1 MHSARPYRRWSR
13 LHSGRAHTPS
23 NGSESCSRPPNLKLG
38 CGEGSLDHVKLVISA
53 REPTPYSVRLGAQ
66 QATHLR
72 PPSTHFPCPSNRH
85 DSHTNGEGV
94 HRRRQAAGP
103 SGFAVGDL
111 PPLLSHFLSLP
122 WTGCSLPSSPSR
134 IGPAPC
140 GAASSSRGQQT
151 FRHQRSGTSRHRLTV
166 PPRLDPRRASL
177 QASRHVCRRL
187 TTPSRRF
194 HRTICRGYLS
204 ETRGTT
210 PLPTLGILSV
220 VQIGGRTRRGQ
231 SPIFPC

>member
-1 MHSARPYRRWSR
+1 MVPSAIRE
-13 LHSGRAHTPS
+13 RAHTPS

-38 CGEGSLDHVKLVISA
+38 CGEGSLDHVKLIISA

-66 QATHLR
+66 QASTHLR
-72 PPSTHFPCPSNRH
+72 PPSTHFSCPSNRH

-103 SGFAVGDL
+103 SGSAVGDL

-151 FRHQRSGTSRHRLTV
+151 FRHQRSGYESAPAHGTASPRPAARQPPGLTSRLPPAHYTISSV
-166 PPRLDPRRASL
+166 PPHDLQRL
-177 QASRHVCRRL
+177 
-187 TTPSRRF
+187 F
-194 HRTICRGYLS
+194 
-204 ETRGTT
+204 E
-210 PLPTLGILSV
+210 
-220 VQIGGRTRRGQ
+220 
-231 SPIFPC
+231 